1 MYICCFKYLSSFC
14 KFIITLKRLKYWP
27 VPSCRRWPKLGW
39 TSGLD
44 LMPQVLKI
52 LNNNLLNLTDH
63 RESSFSFLPFK
74 ILILLLRYNYM
85 MLTCKVKFS
94 NTFTL
99 YGVQNQFLRFDY
111 VTCKSSECSYAI
123 GNVERP
129 VRLFKGD
136 VK

>member
-1 MYICCFKYLSSFC
+1 
-14 KFIITLKRLKYWP
+14 
-27 VPSCRRWPKLGW
+27 
-39 TSGLD
+39 
-44 LMPQVLKI
+44 MPQVLKI

-111 VTCKSSECSYAI
+111 VTCKSCSKATLSRSRGSESSRHRSARQART
-123 GNVERP
+123 VESRP
-129 VRLFKGD
+129 PVNFNGKLSPRTFNLFCFTLT
-136 VK
+136 VLANIFIS